1 MFSFPESGVSVAL
14 VSNQGNWGVDVP
26 MEKLVKAVLGKA

>member
-1 MFSFPESGVSVAL
+1 MFFFPETDVSVVL

-26 MEKLVKAVLGKA
+26 LEKLVKAVLGEG